1 MIKYIIM
8 LVVSLGFL
16 LFLAV
21 RPTTIYEYGVV
32 KSITKANEWSYK
44 VKIQVDGEKLRLY
57 TNEKFEVGDTINF
70 TTKNYKR

>member
-1 MIKYIIM
+1 MIKNTIM
-8 LVVSLGFL
+8 LIASLGFL

-21 RPTTIYEYGVV
+21 RPATIYEYGVV

-70 TTKNYKR
+70 TTIKVNN